1 AIRLADDSVG
11 VDLRLALVDGDVP
24 DEREDFDLL
33 FDGNLSILLR
43 FDVEE
48 AKRRSAEGADRGEI
62 AAVQAVLEGK
72 ALDPGHELLAGIE
85 NDNVG
90 LESVSG
96 ELLRFHPDAFLTRGV
111 STSAPLALRCGDSEE
126 KGRGRA
132 RSR

>member
-1 AIRLADDSVG
+1 PGLLVHLAPQVGRRLRHDYFERRPDDCLEDVAATGRAIRLADDGVG

-90 LESVSG
+90 LESV
-96 ELLRFHPDAFLTRGV
+96 
-111 STSAPLALRCGDSEE
+111 
-126 KGRGRA
+126 
-132 RSR
+132 